1 MDALLSLFSYVKSLF
16 QLQIME
22 DLQKAV
28 FERILASQDAF
39 YKHQQVGEEELTI
52 AERKD
57 ILKDCFENKKPIF
70 IQR

>member
-1 MDALLSLFSYVKSLF
+1 
-16 QLQIME
+16 ME

-28 FERILASQDAF
+28 FERILASKDAF